1 MQGWSCKI
9 LGSVNHKL
17 ESRLLGE
24 ISAVS
29 DMRWYHSNV
38 RKWRGTWWRWMES
51 EEANLKLN
59 IRKTTTMAASSIT
72 SWQIEGEKMEAVTD
86 FASWDPK
93 SLQIVNA
100 AMILRHL
107 FLGRKV
113 ITNIEVKWSESRSVM
128 SDSLQ
133 PHGVH
138 GILQARVLEWAAILF
153 SRGSSQPSN
162 WTQETS
168 LCRQRSV

>member
-1 MQGWSCKI
+1 
-9 LGSVNHKL
+9 
-17 ESRLLGE
+17 
-24 ISAVS
+24 
-29 DMRWYHSNV
+29 
-38 RKWRGTWWRWMES
+38 MES

-100 AMILRHL
+100 AMKFRHL

-113 ITNIEVKWSESRSVM
+113 ITNIEVK
-128 SDSLQ
+128 
-133 PHGVH
+133 
-138 GILQARVLEWAAILF
+138 
-153 SRGSSQPSN
+153 
-162 WTQETS
+162 
-168 LCRQRSV
+168 

>member
-1 MQGWSCKI
+1 
-9 LGSVNHKL
+9 
-17 ESRLLGE
+17 
-24 ISAVS
+24 
-29 DMRWYHSNV
+29 
-38 RKWRGTWWRWMES
+38 MES

-59 IRKTTTMAASSIT
+59 IRKTRTMAASSIT

-113 ITNIEVKWSESRSVM
+113 ITNIEVK
-128 SDSLQ
+128 
-133 PHGVH
+133 
-138 GILQARVLEWAAILF
+138 
-153 SRGSSQPSN
+153 
-162 WTQETS
+162 
-168 LCRQRSV
+168 